1 MITKRYYYLATQPT
15 SLPNSPAPLL
25 QVTNLANNNARHNK
39 HIWGALIIGIVTLS
53 VVTSLCLFFRR
64 RLFPIFWQRY
74 WLQKGS
80 LKAETLSLRRFQLEE
95 LERATKNF
103 SEDCLLGSGAF
114 GNVYEGTFEV
124 EGISLAIK
132 RAHAE
137 SYQSTEEFRN
147 EVRLLS
153 KVRHRNLVG
162 LVGFCEQT
170 GAKRAQILV
179 YEYVPNGSLLD
190 YIIGRGGRNLT
201 WRQRVNIAIGAAKGI
216 AHLHDGVEPSIIHR
230 DIKPSNIL
238 VGYGFE
244 AKVSD
249 FGLVKMGPIGDQSH
263 VSSQI
268 KGTPGYLDP
277 AYCSSFHLS
286 PFSDV
291 YSFGV
296 ILLQLVTAR
305 PAVDLTRNPSS
316 YHIIEWA
323 RHSLESDNV
332 EEILDANLLT
342 EPCNMDMMLKMGKL
356 GLRCVVKKPKDRPP
370 MSRVWQELEEALYLA
385 DNFVH
390 NHKEPSKDYWKSSS
404 SSRRSMDHEPRRST
418 EYEHSQS
425 FVSIDGVGFQ
435 RFRVEMDSLFFHST
449 SMKCLE
455 ASSVSIDID
464 KNNLRGISEE
474 TSKEEIVEHAIVPT

>member
-1 MITKRYYYLATQPT
+1 MAAKSYYYLATQPT
-15 SLPNSPAPLL
+15 SFPNSPAPLIHE
-25 QVTNLANNNARHNK
+25 TRIANNNRRHDK
-39 HIWGALIIGIVTLS
+39 HIWGALIIGIVTIS

-74 WLQKGS
+74 WLHKGS
-80 LKAETLSLRRFQLEE
+80 LKAGTLSLRRFQLEE

-103 SEDCLLGSGAF
+103 SDDSLLGSGAF
-114 GNVYEGTFEV
+114 ANVYKGTFEL
-124 EGISLAIK
+124 EGIALAIK
-132 RAHAE
+132 RDHAE

-147 EVRLLS
+147 
-153 KVRHRNLVG
+153 
-162 LVGFCEQT
+162 
-170 GAKRAQILV
+170 GAKRTQMLV

-190 YIIGRGGRNLT
+190 YITGKGGRSLT

-216 AHLHDGVEPSIIHR
+216 AHLHDGIKPSIIHR

-238 VGYGFE
+238 VGDGFE

-249 FGLVKMGPIGDQSH
+249 FGLVKMGPIGDQSY

-277 AYCSSFHLS
+277 AYCSSCHLS

-305 PAVDLTRNPSS
+305 PAVDLTRNPSN
-316 YHIIEWA
+316 YNIIEWA
-323 RHSLESDNV
+323 RPSLESGRV

-342 EPCNMDMMLKMGKL
+342 DSCDMEMMLKMGEL
-356 GLRCVVKKPKDRPP
+356 GLRCVVKNPKDRPT
-370 MSRVWQELEEALYLA
+370 MTRVWQELEEALYLA
-385 DNFVH
+385 DNFVD
-390 NHKEPSKDYWKSSS
+390 KEPSKDYWRSSS
-404 SSRRSMDHEPRRST
+404 SSRRSMDRGPRRS
-418 EYEHSQS
+418 YENSQS

-435 RFRVEMDSLFFHST
+435 RFHVEMDSIFFHST

-455 ASSVSIDID
+455 AASVNIDID

-474 TSKEEIVEHAIVPT
+474 TSKEEIS

>member
-1 MITKRYYYLATQPT
+1 MAAKSYYYLATQPT
-15 SLPNSPAPLL
+15 SFPNSPAPLIHE
-25 QVTNLANNNARHNK
+25 TRITNNNRRHDE
-39 HIWGALIIGIVTLS
+39 HIWGALIIGIVTVS

-64 RLFPIFWQRY
+64 RLFPIFGQRY
-74 WLQKGS
+74 WLHKGS
-80 LKAETLSLRRFQLEE
+80 LKAGTLSLRRFQLEE

-103 SEDCLLGSGAF
+103 SDDSLLGNGAF
-114 GNVYEGTFEV
+114 ANVYKGTFEL
-124 EGISLAIK
+124 EGTALAIK
-132 RAHAE
+132 RDH
-137 SYQSTEEFRN
+137 SGSFQSTEEFRN
-147 EVRLLS
+147 EVNLLS

-162 LVGFCEQT
+162 LVGFCEKT
-170 GAKRAQILV
+170 GAKRTQMLV

-190 YIIGRGGRNLT
+190 CITGKGGRSLT

-216 AHLHDGVEPSIIHR
+216 AHLHDGIKPSIIHR

-238 VGYGFE
+238 VGDGFE

-277 AYCSSFHLS
+277 AYFSSCHLS

-305 PAVDLTRNPSS
+305 PAVDLTRNPSN
-316 YHIIEWA
+316 YNIIEWA
-323 RHSLESDNV
+323 RPSLDSGRV
-332 EEILDANLLT
+332 EEILDSNLLT
-342 EPCNMDMMLKMGKL
+342 DSCDMEMMLKMGEL
-356 GLRCVVKKPKDRPP
+356 GLRCLVKNPKDRPT
-370 MSRVWQELEEALYLA
+370 MTRVWQELEEALYLA
-385 DNFVH
+385 DNFVD
-390 NHKEPSKDYWKSSS
+390 KEPSNDYWRSSS
-404 SSRRSMDHEPRRST
+404 SSRRSMDRGPRRS
-418 EYEHSQS
+418 YENSQS

-435 RFRVEMDSLFFHST
+435 RFHVEMDSIFFHST

-455 ASSVSIDID
+455 AASVSIDID

-474 TSKEEIVEHAIVPT
+474 TSKEETS

>member
-1 MITKRYYYLATQPT
+1 MAAKSYYYLATQPT
-15 SLPNSPAPLL
+15 SFPNSPTPLIHE
-25 QVTNLANNNARHNK
+25 TRIANNNRRHDE
-39 HIWGALIIGIVTLS
+39 HIWGALIIGIVTVS

-64 RLFPIFWQRY
+64 RLFPIFGQRY
-74 WLQKGS
+74 WLHKGS
-80 LKAETLSLRRFQLEE
+80 LKAGTLSLRRFQLEE

-103 SEDCLLGSGAF
+103 SDDSLLGSGAF
-114 GNVYEGTFEV
+114 ANVYKGTFEL
-124 EGISLAIK
+124 EGTALAIK
-132 RAHAE
+132 RDH
-137 SYQSTEEFRN
+137 SGSFQSTEEFRN
-147 EVRLLS
+147 
-153 KVRHRNLVG
+153 
-162 LVGFCEQT
+162 
-170 GAKRAQILV
+170 GAKRTQMLV

-190 YIIGRGGRNLT
+190 YITGKGGRSLT

-216 AHLHDGVEPSIIHR
+216 AHLHDGIKPSIIHR

-238 VGYGFE
+238 VGDGFE

-277 AYCSSFHLS
+277 AYFSSCHLS

-305 PAVDLTRNPSS
+305 PAVDLTRNPSN
-316 YHIIEWA
+316 YNIIEWA
-323 RHSLESDNV
+323 RPSLDSGRV
-332 EEILDANLLT
+332 EEILDSNLLT
-342 EPCNMDMMLKMGKL
+342 DSCDMEMMLKMGEL
-356 GLRCVVKKPKDRPP
+356 GLRCLVKNPKDRPT
-370 MSRVWQELEEALYLA
+370 MTRVWQELEEALYLA
-385 DNFVH
+385 DNFVD
-390 NHKEPSKDYWKSSS
+390 KEPSNDYWRSSS
-404 SSRRSMDHEPRRST
+404 SSRRSMDRGPRRS
-418 EYEHSQS
+418 YENSQS

-435 RFRVEMDSLFFHST
+435 RFHVEMDSIFFHST

-455 ASSVSIDID
+455 AASVSIDID

-474 TSKEEIVEHAIVPT
+474 TSKEETS

>member
-1 MITKRYYYLATQPT
+1 MAAKSYYYLATQPT
-15 SLPNSPAPLL
+15 SFPNSPAPPPLIHE
-25 QVTNLANNNARHNK
+25 TRIANNNRRHDK
-39 HIWGALIIGIVTLS
+39 HIWGALIIGIVTIS

-74 WLQKGS
+74 WLHKGS
-80 LKAETLSLRRFQLEE
+80 LKAGTLSLRQFQLEE

-103 SEDCLLGSGAF
+103 SDDSLLGSGAF
-114 GNVYEGTFEV
+114 ANVYKGTFEL
-124 EGISLAIK
+124 EGTALAIK

-137 SYQSTEEFRN
+137 SYQNTEEFRN
-147 EVRLLS
+147 
-153 KVRHRNLVG
+153 
-162 LVGFCEQT
+162 
-170 GAKRAQILV
+170 GAKRTQMLV

-190 YIIGRGGRNLT
+190 YITGKGGRSLT

-216 AHLHDGVEPSIIHR
+216 AHLHDGIKPSIIHR

-238 VGYGFE
+238 VGDGFE

-249 FGLVKMGPIGDQSH
+249 FGLVKMGPIGDQSY

-277 AYCSSFHLS
+277 AYCSSCHLS

-305 PAVDLTRNPSS
+305 PAVDLTRNPSN
-316 YHIIEWA
+316 YNIIEWA
-323 RHSLESDNV
+323 RPSLESGRV

-342 EPCNMDMMLKMGKL
+342 DSCDMEMMLKMGEL
-356 GLRCVVKKPKDRPP
+356 GLRCVVKNPKDRPT
-370 MSRVWQELEEALYLA
+370 MTRVWQELEEALYLA
-385 DNFVH
+385 DNFVDE
-390 NHKEPSKDYWKSSS
+390 EPSKDYWRSSS
-404 SSRRSMDHEPRRST
+404 SSRRSRDRGPRRS
-418 EYEHSQS
+418 YENSQS

-435 RFRVEMDSLFFHST
+435 RFHVEMDSILFHST

-455 ASSVSIDID
+455 AASVNIDID

-474 TSKEEIVEHAIVPT
+474 TSKEEIS

>member
-1 MITKRYYYLATQPT
+1 MAAKSYYYLATQPT
-15 SLPNSPAPLL
+15 SFPNSPAPLIHE
-25 QVTNLANNNARHNK
+25 TRIANNNRRHDK
-39 HIWGALIIGIVTLS
+39 HIWGALIIGIVTIS

-74 WLQKGS
+74 WLHKGS
-80 LKAETLSLRRFQLEE
+80 LKAGTLSLRRFQLEE

-103 SEDCLLGSGAF
+103 SDDSLLGSGAF
-114 GNVYEGTFEV
+114 ANVYKGTFEL
-124 EGISLAIK
+124 EGTALAIK
-132 RAHAE
+132 RDHAE

-147 EVRLLS
+147 EVNLLS
-153 KVRHRNLVG
+153 KVKHRNLVG

-170 GAKRAQILV
+170 GAKRTQMLV

-190 YIIGRGGRNLT
+190 YITGKGGRSLT

-216 AHLHDGVEPSIIHR
+216 AHLHDGIKPSIIHR

-238 VGYGFE
+238 VGDGFE

-249 FGLVKMGPIGDQSH
+249 FGLVKMGPIGDQSY

-277 AYCSSFHLS
+277 AYCSSCHLS

-305 PAVDLTRNPSS
+305 PAVDLTRNPSN
-316 YHIIEWA
+316 YNIIEWA
-323 RHSLESDNV
+323 RPSLESGRV

-342 EPCNMDMMLKMGKL
+342 DSCDMEMMLKMGEL
-356 GLRCVVKKPKDRPP
+356 GLRCVVKNPKDRPT
-370 MSRVWQELEEALYLA
+370 MTRVWQELEEALYLA
-385 DNFVH
+385 DNFVD
-390 NHKEPSKDYWKSSS
+390 KEPSKDYWRSSS
-404 SSRRSMDHEPRRST
+404 SSRRSMDRGPRRS
-418 EYEHSQS
+418 YENSQS

-435 RFRVEMDSLFFHST
+435 RFHVEMDSIFFHST

-455 ASSVSIDID
+455 AASVNIDID

-474 TSKEEIVEHAIVPT
+474 TSKEEIS